1 MQTRKIK
8 IIFSLII
15 FALISLLGMTVYASN
30 ENIQVIKKSET
41 DYLIYIKNNLNDSFE
56 FAFSND
62 SSADK
67 TTLTYLSAAQDSSE
81 GENYIA
87 YINQYTTANK
97 YIWAKK
103 SDEYILEGIELD
115 LTKAI
120 PEDELTQIQKVTKII
135 PVDTTKTNTTE
146 ETVDGKKVTVTTG
159 KVVMNEEGDYK
170 YQIIKLPS
178 TDNNNKLM
186 NLANRISKFN
196 TSTDMYTKLEV
207 YKEFNELYNNVV
219 AGLADADWKNVENKE
234 ILQPEDT
241 EDGDEYILFIRNQAN
256 GTIVTDAQFLTSK
269 KVYSEE
275 KIVEKITT
283 KLPVT
288 YDNNTLLIV
297 LAIVVLATV
306 IVSVRI
312 KSLENKD
319 NK

>member
-297 LAIVVLATV
+297 LGIVVLAAV
-306 IVSVRI
+306 LVSVRI